1 MSGHI
6 VHPHATVA
14 GDPHG
19 NCAHVDSLETLQTL
33 PQTYSAIPKTGK
45 CSFCMNKVYVR
56 IIIWENLLNSH
67 RKMQKTKKI
76 FIVQ

>member
-6 VHPHATVA
+6 VHPHATDGVRVA

-45 CSFCMNKVYVR
+45 CSFYVKQLYVR
-56 IIIWENLLNSH
+56 II
-67 RKMQKTKKI
+67 K
-76 FIVQ
+76 